1 MFSPKLVTTR
11 SEMIKKSLKEFLVS
25 SVRLKTWLDV
35 FSLISTLIR
44 FSMVVY
50 QLFEKKFAVSM
61 ENEGLPVSCE
71 STLTAIFIM
80 TFYYVCRTLKIQG
93 TLLKTLEVH
102 QFVARNL
109 ENELPFSGNLLY
121 LKDDLATHYRDLI
134 SQKFCN
140 HEGLVRCLFILLIW
154 GPNTSKV
161 SCEIVVRLN

>member
-50 QLFEKKFAVSM
+50 QLFEKKFAISM

-80 TFYYVCRTLKIQG
+80 TYECLPD
-93 TLLKTLEVH
+93 
-102 QFVARNL
+102 L
-109 ENELPFSGNLLY
+109 ENP
-121 LKDDLATHYRDLI
+121 RDLVKNLGSPSI
-134 SQKFCN
+134 C
-140 HEGLVRCLFILLIW
+140 C
-154 GPNTSKV
+154 
-161 SCEIVVRLN
+161 